1 MKHNHKRAPKARN
14 PMVPMVRTK
23 SSGAHGKTV
32 KAKRK
37 LDKQT
42 FHRELREHYASEQES
57 VRFHDVPRSM
67 EPLHADFMDR

>member
-1 MKHNHKRAPKARN
+1 MKHKHKRAPKARN

-23 SSGAHGKTV
+23 SSRAHGKTV

-42 FHRELREHYASEQES
+42 FHRDVREHHASEHEKCAFS
-57 VRFHDVPRSM
+57 
-67 EPLHADFMDR
+67 